1 MNTIST
7 ADARKD
13 FADIINQVSYGSEQ
27 VLLTR
32 RGKEVAAIV
41 SVEEL
46 RLLQKIEDYIDIE
59 DAQKA
64 LSEAGDN
71 IPAKDFWRLLSQYS

>member
-1 MNTIST
+1 MNMIST

-27 VLLTR
+27 IVLTR
-32 RGKEVAAIV
+32 RGKGVAAIV

-46 RLLQKIEDYIDIE
+46 RLLQKIEDYIDI
-59 DAQKA
+59 
-64 LSEAGDN
+64 
-71 IPAKDFWRLLSQYS
+71 

>member
-27 VLLTR
+27 IILTR
-32 RGKEVAAIV
+32 RGKEVAAII

-46 RLLQKIEDYIDIE
+46 KFLQQIEDKLDIE

-64 LSEAGDN
+64 LAEAGEN
-71 IPAKDFWRLLSQYS
+71 ISAKDFWKLLNRYS

>member
-1 MNTIST
+1 MNIIST

-13 FADIINQVSYGSEQ
+13 FADIINKVSYGQEQ
-27 VLLTR
+27 IMLTR

-46 RLLQKIEDYIDIE
+46 RLLQKIEDKMDII

-64 LSEAGDN
+64 MEEDGNNISAEEAWKQLG
-71 IPAKDFWRLLSQYS
+71 L

>member
-7 ADARKD
+7 ADARKY
-13 FADIINQVSYGSEQ
+13 FAEIINQVSYGQEQ

-46 RLLQKIEDYIDIE
+46 RLLQRIENKMDII
-59 DAQKA
+59 DAQKS
-64 LSEAGDN
+64 LEESGDN
-71 IPAKDFWRLLSQYS
+71 ISAEDTWKQLGL

>member
-1 MNTIST
+1 MNMVST

-27 VLLTR
+27 IVLTR

-71 IPAKDFWRLLSQYS
+71 IPATEVWQQLGL

>member
-1 MNTIST
+1 MNVIST

-27 VLLTR
+27 IVLTR

-46 RLLQKIEDYIDIE
+46 RLLQKIEDYIDIK

-64 LSEAGDN
+64 LSEAGKN
-71 IPAKDFWRLLSQYS
+71 ISAEEVWQQLGL

>member
-1 MNTIST
+1 MIST

-27 VLLTR
+27 IVLTR
-32 RGKEVAAIV
+32 RGKGVAAIV

-59 DAQKA
+59 DALKA
-64 LSEAGDN
+64 LSEAGGN
-71 IPAKDFWRLLSQYS
+71 ITAKEVWQQLGL

>member
-1 MNTIST
+1 MNSIST

-13 FADIINQVSYGSEQ
+13 FADIINRVTYGQEQ
-27 VLLTR
+27 IMLTR

-46 RLLQKIEDYIDIE
+46 KLLQQIEDKMDDI
-59 DAQKA
+59 DAQKS
-64 LSEAGDN
+64 LEESGSN
-71 IPAKDFWRLLSQYS
+71 ISAEDTWKQLGL

>member
-1 MNTIST
+1 MIST

-27 VLLTR
+27 IVLTR
-32 RGKEVAAIV
+32 RGKGVAAIV

-46 RLLQKIEDYIDIE
+46 RLLQKIEDYIDIQ
-59 DAQKA
+59 DALKA
-64 LSEAGDN
+64 LSEAGGN
-71 IPAKDFWRLLSQYS
+71 IPAKEVWQQLGL

>member
-27 VLLTR
+27 IMLTR
-32 RGKEVAAIV
+32 RGKEVAAII
-41 SVEEL
+41 SVEGL
-46 RLLQKIEDYIDIE
+46 KLLQKIEDYIDIE

-64 LSEAGDN
+64 LSEAGEN
-71 IPAKDFWRLLSQYS
+71 IPAKEVWKQLGL

>member
-27 VLLTR
+27 IMLTR
-32 RGKEVAAIV
+32 RGKEVAAII

-46 RLLQKIEDYIDIE
+46 KLLQKIEDYIDIE

-71 IPAKDFWRLLSQYS
+71 IPAKEVWQQLGL

>member
-27 VLLTR
+27 IMLTR
-32 RGKEVAAIV
+32 RGKEVAAII

-59 DAQKA
+59 DAQKV
-64 LSEAGDN
+64 LSEAGKN
-71 IPAKDFWRLLSQYS
+71 IPAKEVWKQLGL

>member
-27 VLLTR
+27 ILLTR

-46 RLLQKIEDYIDIE
+46 KLLQKIEDYIDIE
-59 DAQKA
+59 DAQKS
-64 LSEAGDN
+64 LSEAGNN
-71 IPAKDFWRLLSQYS
+71 IADKDFWQQLGL

>member
-27 VLLTR
+27 IMLTR
-32 RGKEVAAIV
+32 RGKEVAAII

-46 RLLQKIEDYIDIE
+46 KLLQKIEDYIDIE

-64 LSEAGDN
+64 LSEAGEN
-71 IPAKDFWRLLSQYS
+71 ISAKEVWKQLGL

>member
-7 ADARKD
+7 ADARED

-27 VLLTR
+27 IMLTR
-32 RGKEVAAIV
+32 RGKEVAAII

-46 RLLQKIEDYIDIE
+46 KLLQKIEDYIDIE

-64 LSEAGDN
+64 LSEAGEN
-71 IPAKDFWRLLSQYS
+71 IPAKEVWKQLGL

>member
-1 MNTIST
+1 MIST

-27 VLLTR
+27 IVLTR

-46 RLLQKIEDYIDIE
+46 RLLQKIEDYIDI
-59 DAQKA
+59 
-64 LSEAGDN
+64 
-71 IPAKDFWRLLSQYS
+71 